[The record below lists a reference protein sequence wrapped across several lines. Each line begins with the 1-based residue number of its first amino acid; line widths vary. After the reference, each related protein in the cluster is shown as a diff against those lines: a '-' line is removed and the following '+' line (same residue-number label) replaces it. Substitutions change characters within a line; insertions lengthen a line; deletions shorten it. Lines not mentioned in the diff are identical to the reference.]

1 LNALDSALD
10 SALVKLY
17 ASISALE
24 HHAPTTAD
32 VETAKDSAKAAGK
45 ILVAAFVLMSC
56 GVYTV
61 AAAPS
66 DKFEDP
72 NEYKIEIP
80 EVREEIVAE
89 PAALLPMPDLFLA
102 GFLDATPDEQK
113 VAFESALE
121 DLEQKGFEAMP
132 DVTSWDDAP
141 WWSAYDLGPARAW
154 NLLQFAIHHR
164 EPFAFTLP
172 TDEEFST
179 WCAQFVPVETPEDV
193 TPEHLV
199 NWAGWE
205 ADEQLRQ
212 FEALLQLLED
222 AGVEEGRRRKDWKKA
237 VRPWQD
243 LFVHDR
249 QLAWDKL
256 WQAYHLLNNPVGWDV
271 PTDEQI
277 GEALRL
283 KAMDAEATPEPVEI
297 PPEVDPFEAEGGAK

>member
-1 LNALDSALD
+1 MNALDSALD

-45 ILVAAFVLMSC
+45 ILEAAFVLMSC

-113 VAFESALE
+113 V
-121 DLEQKGFEAMP
+121 
-132 DVTSWDDAP
+132 
-141 WWSAYDLGPARAW
+141 AYDLGPARAW